1 MTEQAKKY
9 LFDILYAIEVIE
21 EFLKGTNFF
30 EYKTDSKTKNIN
42 GLKLALMC
50 FFCKNYLKL
59 Y

>member
-1 MTEQAKKY
+1 MTERAKKY
-9 LFDILYAIEVIE
+9 LFDILYVIEVIE

-50 FFCKNYLKL
+50 FFVKII
-59 Y
+59 